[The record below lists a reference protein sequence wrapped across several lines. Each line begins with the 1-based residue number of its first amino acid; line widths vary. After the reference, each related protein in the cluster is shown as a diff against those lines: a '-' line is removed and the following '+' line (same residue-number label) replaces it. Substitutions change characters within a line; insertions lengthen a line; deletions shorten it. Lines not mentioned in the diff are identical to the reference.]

1 MLTGSSMTPG
11 FNKAQASF
19 PTSNAARSNQART
32 PQGERREARSWK
44 LNEITSS
51 SSATK
56 NAGGVI
62 SNAIHRCLGAVL
74 AFFKAERCPRIDP
87 SEIWELREIA
97 ARARGGLEALF

>member
-1 MLTGSSMTPG
+1 MHDDI
-11 FNKAQASF
+11 KALLGNGWGNRA
-19 PTSNAARSNQART
+19 
-32 PQGERREARSWK
+32 EKWK

-74 AFFKAERCPRIDP
+74 AFFKAERCPRINP
-87 SEIWELREIA
+87 SEIWELR
-97 ARARGGLEALF
+97 